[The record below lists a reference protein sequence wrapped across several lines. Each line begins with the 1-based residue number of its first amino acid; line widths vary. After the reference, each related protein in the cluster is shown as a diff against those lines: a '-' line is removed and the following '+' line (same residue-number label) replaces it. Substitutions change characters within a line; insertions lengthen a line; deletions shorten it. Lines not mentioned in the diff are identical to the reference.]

1 MFVIVVTVK
10 MTVFK
15 HEDLL
20 IDLREANRGKLYKG
34 NQLMFIGDGYKAITM
49 MMRNCK
55 DYAPVREKFQAQLN
69 TREKCKLTMKK
80 QGWLMKKA
88 QRLHMSVVA
97 RKRRKNIKQIVLERT
112 LNFYAKMRRLR
123 KKLKNEKKA

>member
-1 MFVIVVTVK
+1 VDVDVTVIHQIALTVLMMCVIVVTVK
-10 MTVFK
+10 MTVFA
-15 HEDLL
+15 HEDLV

-80 QGWLMKKA
+80 
-88 QRLHMSVVA
+88 
-97 RKRRKNIKQIVLERT
+97 
-112 LNFYAKMRRLR
+112 
-123 KKLKNEKKA
+123 

>member
-1 MFVIVVTVK
+1 MLLNVRLVLMIFVILVIVS
-10 MTVFK
+10 MTIFE

-34 NQLMFIGDGYKAITM
+34 NQLMFVGDGYRAITM

-55 DYAPVREKFQAQLN
+55 DYTPVREKFHAQLN

-80 QGWLMKKA
+80 
-88 QRLHMSVVA
+88 S
-97 RKRRKNIKQIVLERT
+97 
-112 LNFYAKMRRLR
+112 
-123 KKLKNEKKA
+123 

>member
-1 MFVIVVTVK
+1 MYAIVAIVK
-10 MTVFK
+10 MTVFA

-55 DYAPVREKFQAQLN
+55 DYTPVREKFKAQLN

-80 QGWLMKKA
+80 Q
-88 QRLHMSVVA
+88 
-97 RKRRKNIKQIVLERT
+97 
-112 LNFYAKMRRLR
+112 
-123 KKLKNEKKA
+123 

>member
-1 MFVIVVTVK
+1 VDVDVTVIHQIALTVLMMYVTNVTVK
-10 MTVFK
+10 MTVFA
-15 HEDLL
+15 HEDLV

-80 QGWLMKKA
+80 
-88 QRLHMSVVA
+88 
-97 RKRRKNIKQIVLERT
+97 
-112 LNFYAKMRRLR
+112 
-123 KKLKNEKKA
+123 

>member
-1 MFVIVVTVK
+1 MYVTNVTVK
-10 MTVFK
+10 MTVFA
-15 HEDLL
+15 HEDLV

-80 QGWLMKKA
+80 
-88 QRLHMSVVA
+88 
-97 RKRRKNIKQIVLERT
+97 
-112 LNFYAKMRRLR
+112 
-123 KKLKNEKKA
+123 

>member
-1 MFVIVVTVK
+1 MDVDVTVIHQIALTVLMMYVTNVTVK
-10 MTVFK
+10 MTVFA
-15 HEDLL
+15 HEDLV

-80 QGWLMKKA
+80 
-88 QRLHMSVVA
+88 
-97 RKRRKNIKQIVLERT
+97 
-112 LNFYAKMRRLR
+112 
-123 KKLKNEKKA
+123 